1 MLKRPKTIE
10 SKTAKPLSLWASRSA
25 KIGPNSALEEIQI
38 NIVKGPGDKVVWQL
52 RPILPSISYIW
63 LCCSHP
69 IVPKWLQFFNFIEFQ
84 FAWNK
89 NLCIFQEIQTSIK
102 NISKSWYF
110 PLAYIYVYMLQWV
123 CILFYYFCLFIPF
136 IHFSHFH
143 CQSRPLETTNMFSA
157 SMSLVF
163 VLFRF
168 HISIGL
174 HRICFSVR
182 LISLTIMPS
191 RLSML
196 SKGKDFLLCYGWILF
211 VCVCVCIYQNSF
223 IHSSINDT
231 EIVSIT
237 WLL

>member
-1 MLKRPKTIE
+1 MSPYINSFSFMRTLKIYSLSTFQICNIALLLTIVTMLYIPSPRLTHFIMG
-10 SKTAKPLSLWASRSA
+10 SLY
-25 KIGPNSALEEIQI
+25 L
-38 NIVKGPGDKVVWQL
+38 L
-52 RPILPSISYIW
+52 
-63 LCCSHP
+63 
-69 IVPKWLQFFNFIEFQ
+69 
-84 FAWNK
+84 
-89 NLCIFQEIQTSIK
+89 
-102 NISKSWYF
+102 
-110 PLAYIYVYMLQWV
+110 
-123 CILFYYFCLFIPF
+123 IPF
-136 IHFSHFH
+136 THFSHFH
-143 CQSRPLETTNMFSA
+143 CQSRPLETTNMSSA
-157 SMSLVF
+157 STSLAF

-174 HRICFSVR
+174 HSICFSVR

-191 RLSML
+191 SLSML

>member
-25 KIGPNSALEEIQI
+25 KIGPDSALEEIQI

-110 PLAYIYVYMLQWV
+110 PLAYICVYMLQWV
-123 CILFYYFCLFIPF
+123 CILFYYFCLLILFT
-136 IHFSHFH
+136 HFSHFH
-143 CQSRPLETTNMFSA
+143 YQSRPLATTNMFSA
-157 SMSLVF
+157 STSLAF

-174 HRICFSVR
+174 HSICFSVR

-191 RLSML
+191 SLSML

-211 VCVCVCIYQNSF
+211 VCVCVCVYQNFF
-223 IHSSINDT
+223 IHSSITDMDV
-231 EIVSIT
+231 VSIS
-237 WLL
+237 WML